1 MTDDA
6 VRTKVLEK
14 LYPNKSMHIDDLRQA
29 VDLDNAPESRATIR
43 RVVDRLVADERV
55 VVNTDTGGNVIT
67 LRP

>member
-55 VVNTDTGGNVIT
+55 AVNTDTGGNVVT